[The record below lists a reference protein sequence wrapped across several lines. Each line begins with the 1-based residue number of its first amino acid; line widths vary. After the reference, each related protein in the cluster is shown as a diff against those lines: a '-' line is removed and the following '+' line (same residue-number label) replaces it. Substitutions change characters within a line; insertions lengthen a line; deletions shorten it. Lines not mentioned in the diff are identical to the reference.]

1 VSGDRSSERELVD
14 EIARLDA
21 EIVVLQRIDTLS
33 ERARADLSAREAR
46 RAELAERLAELRR

>member
-33 ERARADLSAREAR
+33 ERARADLSARETR
-46 RAELAERLAELRR
+46 RAELAERLDELRR

>member
-1 VSGDRSSERELVD
+1 VTADRASERELVD

-21 EIVVLQRIDTLS
+21 EIVVLRRIDTLS
-33 ERARADLSAREAR
+33 ERARADLRAREAR

>member
-1 VSGDRSSERELVD
+1 VSGDRESERELVD

-33 ERARADLSAREAR
+33 ERAQADLSARKAR
-46 RAELAERLAELRR
+46 RAELAERLDELGR

>member
-1 VSGDRSSERELVD
+1 VSRDRSSERELVD

-33 ERARADLSAREAR
+33 ERALADLRAREAR
-46 RAELAERLAELRR
+46 RAELAERLDELRR

>member
-1 VSGDRSSERELVD
+1 VTGDRTSERELID

-21 EIVVLQRIDTLS
+21 EIVVLGRIDTLN

-46 RAELAERLAELRR
+46 RAELVERLAELRR